1 MNAEKAVEAKNKMTK
16 PANFTLSNFKMQKAR
31 NDSILRTDD
40 RYANLQLDLTRNE
53 RIEEIKSRTSR
64 NRNKIPIYFK

>member
-1 MNAEKAVEAKNKMTK
+1 MTK
-16 PANFTLSNFKMQKAR
+16 PANNTLSNFKMQKAR
-31 NDSILRTDD
+31 DDSILRTDD

-64 NRNKIPIYFK
+64 HRNKIPIYFK